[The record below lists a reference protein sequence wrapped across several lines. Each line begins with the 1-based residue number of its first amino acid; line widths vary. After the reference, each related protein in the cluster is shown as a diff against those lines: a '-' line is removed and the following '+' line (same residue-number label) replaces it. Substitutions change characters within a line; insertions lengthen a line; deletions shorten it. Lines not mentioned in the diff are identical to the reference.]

1 MALFDNE
8 DYLVSDSAAAPPASP
23 LIMPGEPGIGL
34 SPAIDPRS
42 AAVGRMSTPQ
52 KMFSALGEVGAALQ
66 GRPSPLDAQVRQE
79 RSDKLQKLQETKI
92 HNDLLEDSVKLLKQ
106 MHGPERQAFAR
117 ARAAQLNGISP
128 GLGDS
133 LVGLSEQP
141 DILKRLGKLQDI
153 PAVQMAASVGGAA
166 AVEQLTRSPNFWK
179 GVVQPHFD
187 EQATPLIMRKV
198 KSLTDQ
204 FKLQNPERYAEI
216 QKNGITHSEVMEMND
231 AFAGRQ
237 DKFAQMALTDDEKQT
252 LSRKEKFVYGALG
265 IIGSEAERK
274 ADEQRLIDAG
284 KKAPATEVARLNAEL
299 ERGDITPEQ
308 HKARMGK
315 LTKEGSGVTINMP
328 GSSDT
333 VQGED
338 GKFYK
343 FRIGKDGK
351 VDAVPMQT
359 PSGDPLRP
367 PKPAGEARADR
378 ERAEGEATV
387 SSVRKRIET
396 MSAQLQ
402 GNTGIVGPAGLAR
415 RVGETVGGVVSPGM
429 GTPAIDYQNNMRLL
443 LSDVRKIVE
452 KDPNLSK
459 DERESLYETLGG
471 GITQTPG
478 SAIRTLNNVMEYVEG
493 KAATG
498 GGRKATIEGAVKG
511 AGWDYEPGKYEYRIV
526 DGKVQRKA
534 KGK

>member
-1 MALFDNE
+1 MAGWDKFVPPDVAARFKKDNIITASE
-8 DYLVSDSAAAPPASP
+8 FVEMQQHMPKAVRMDDGEMEVAMRTPGFWQALNIVGPADEAAAN
-23 LIMPGEPGIGL
+23 
-34 SPAIDPRS
+34 
-42 AAVGRMSTPQ
+42 
-52 KMFSALGEVGAALQ
+52 K
-66 GRPSPLDAQVRQE
+66 
-79 RSDKLQKLQETKI
+79 
-92 HNDLLEDSVKLLKQ
+92 
-106 MHGPERQAFAR
+106 
-117 ARAAQLNGISP
+117 
-128 GLGDS
+128 
-133 LVGLSEQP
+133 
-141 DILKRLGKLQDI
+141 
-153 PAVQMAASVGGAA
+153 
-166 AVEQLTRSPNFWK
+166 
-179 GVVQPHFD
+179 
-187 EQATPLIMRKV
+187 
-198 KSLTDQ
+198 
-204 FKLQNPERYAEI
+204 
-216 QKNGITHSEVMEMND
+216 
-231 AFAGRQ
+231 
-237 DKFAQMALTDDEKQT
+237 
-252 LSRKEKFVYGALG
+252 
-265 IIGSEAERK
+265 
-274 ADEQRLIDAG
+274 QRLIDAG